1 MRRIDRSLD
10 AFQEIIGYKF
20 SDGMLLESALTH
32 PSFYRH
38 KTSPYPLKIHFQ
50 RLEFLGD
57 RLLSAVLGLKLFE
70 LFPEQ
75 REGFLSK
82 AYMGLAQSRSL
93 ARIAQNLQ
101 IKTYLLVEQN
111 ASAESIICDAVEALI
126 GAIWLDSHYD
136 TATKCVL
143 GWFGDIEKTVLDE
156 LKCLNYKGQLQELI
170 GSRLHDIHYKL
181 VKEWGPEHRRQFRT
195 AVYLGEQLL
204 SLGEGLSKQD
214 AEEKAASLAIIY
226 LKSQEKSSRTF
237 D

>member
-1 MRRIDRSLD
+1 MGNNEQSLD
-10 AFQEIIGYKF
+10 NFQAIIGYKF
-20 SDGMLLESALTH
+20 SDGILLESALTH

-93 ARIAQNLQ
+93 IKIAQNLQ
-101 IKTYLLVEQN
+101 MRTYLRVAQN
-111 ASAESIICDAVEALI
+111 TSAESIICDAVESLM
-126 GAIWLDSHYD
+126 GAIWLDSNYD

-143 GWFGDIEKTVLDE
+143 QWFENIETIVLNE
-156 LKCLNYKGQLQELI
+156 LKCLNYKGQLQELV
-170 GSRLHDIHYKL
+170 GSHLHEIHYKL
-181 VKEWGPEHRRQFRT
+181 IEEWGPEHRRQFRT
-195 AVYLGEQLL
+195 AVYLREQFLA
-204 SLGEGLSKQD
+204 LGEGLSKQD
-214 AEEKAASLAIIY
+214 SEEKAAALAIIH
-226 LKSQEKSSRTF
+226 LKNLEKY
-237 D
+237 